1 MGNNGRIRVV
11 VGEDQPLFRE
21 GVVQVLRQADFEVA
35 AAAGDARDLVRKV
48 RAHAPD
54 VAVVDIQMPPNHGE
68 DGLLAA
74 QEIRAE
80 APAIGILVL
89 SQYLEDR
96 YALSLL
102 ADRADGV
109 GYLLKDRLADV
120 DGFVDAVRRVARGGS
135 AIDPDVVGRLVKRR
149 RSGDPL
155 DELSPRERQV
165 LALMAEGKS
174 NHGIADTLVVTVSA
188 VERHVTSI
196 FAKLRIP
203 REDDGHK
210 RVLAVLRYLHR

>member
-1 MGNNGRIRVV
+1 VV

-21 GVVQVLRQADFEVA
+21 GVIQALRQADFEVVA
-35 AAAGDARDLVRKV
+35 ATGDARDLVRKV

-80 APAIGILVL
+80 APGIGILVL
-89 SQYLEDR
+89 SQSLEDR
-96 YALSLL
+96 YALRLL

-120 DGFVDAVRRVARGGS
+120 DSFVDAVRRVARGGS
-135 AIDPDVVGRLVKRR
+135 AIDPDVVGRLVGRR
-149 RSGDPL
+149 RSRDPI

-165 LALMAEGKS
+165 LTLMAEGKS
-174 NHGIADTLVVTVSA
+174 NQGIADTLVVTVSA

-196 FAKLRIP
+196 FAKLRIR
-203 REDDGHK
+203 REQDGHR
-210 RVLAVLRYLHR
+210 RVLAVLSYLHR